1 MPQAH
6 SLIPMAGRPETDAQS
21 SRETMDRRQQFR
33 SVNYADILDQALP
46 DAGGRVLK
54 GEEQ

>member
-6 SLIPMAGRPETDAQS
+6 SLIPMAGCPETDAQS